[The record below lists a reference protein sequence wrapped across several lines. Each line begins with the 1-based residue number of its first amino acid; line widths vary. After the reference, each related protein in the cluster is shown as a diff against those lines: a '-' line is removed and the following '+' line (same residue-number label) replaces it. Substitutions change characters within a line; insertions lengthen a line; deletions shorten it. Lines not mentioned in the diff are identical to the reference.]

1 MDESVGSDAFDGVWN
16 VYPAPLFDCIIENNV
31 LDVALKEAYDNV
43 SKFLN

>member
-1 MDESVGSDAFDGVWN
+1 MRVAKASAELAT
-16 VYPAPLFDCIIENNV
+16 APLFDCIIENNV